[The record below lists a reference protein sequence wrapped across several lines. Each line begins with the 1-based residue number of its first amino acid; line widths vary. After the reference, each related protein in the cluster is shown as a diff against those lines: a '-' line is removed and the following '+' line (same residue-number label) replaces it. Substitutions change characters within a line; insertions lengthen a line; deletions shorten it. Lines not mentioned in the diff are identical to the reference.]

1 MEQVVIDTNV
11 VVSSVLSSKGNPAK
25 IMKLCL
31 NDLIKIVL
39 SNEILD
45 EYKRVLSYNRLNIA
59 IETQSGIIRAIE
71 EVATIVEP
79 TKSTISFADESDRV
93 FYDTAKASN
102 SILITGNVK
111 HFPNES
117 FIMTPSEFFRSII
130 GELET

>member
-11 VVSSVLSSKGNPAK
+11 VVSSVLSSRGNPAK